1 MEKIYYIVRCNDM
14 VFETASLLNALRE
27 AKSKCSSTIT
37 IYRASLIA
45 MLEPSEI
52 EELLS
57 YRTMKGEENIP
68 GKELVREEKKASRI
82 AVVFDQMFK
91 GFAEILE
98 REVREPF
105 IEFHEILG
113 RGIDRT
119 IRIKTR
125 LYQQPARD
133 DYDVM
138 KLLEHL
144 ARKNARV
151 IFFTGDKRLA
161 AQARLLE
168 NVQVEY
174 LPPSEVAGKEAAI
187 KLMLRKIN
195 SAVKELE
202 NP

>member
-1 MEKIYYIVRCNDM
+1 MERIYIVRCDDK
-14 VFETASLLNALRE
+14 VFETTSLINALRE

-37 IYRASLIA
+37 IYRGTPIA
-45 MLEPSEI
+45 ILEPSEI
-52 EELLS
+52 EELLA
-57 YRTMKGEENIP
+57 YTAMKVEEATP
-68 GKELVREEKKASRI
+68 GKEPIRDEKGTGRI
-82 AVVFDQMFK
+82 AIVFDQMFK

-98 REVREPF
+98 REIREPF

-119 IRIKTR
+119 VKISTR

-144 ARKNARV
+144 AKKNMYV

-161 AQARLLE
+161 AQARLIE
-168 NVQVEY
+168 NVHVEY

-187 KLMLRKIN
+187 KLMLRKIS

-202 NP
+202 NR

>member
-1 MEKIYYIVRCNDM
+1 MKKTYIVRCNDK
-14 VFETASLLNALRE
+14 VFETSSLINALRE

-37 IYRASLIA
+37 IYRASPIA
-45 MLEPSEI
+45 ILEPSEI

-57 YRTMKGEENIP
+57 YTTMKGEKTTP
-68 GKELVREEKKASRI
+68 SKEHVQEEKRVSRI

-119 IRIKTR
+119 VRISAR

-144 ARKNARV
+144 AKKNMHV
-151 IFFTGDKRLA
+151 IFFTGDKHLA
-161 AQARLLE
+161 TQARLLD
-168 NVQVEY
+168 NIHVEY
-174 LPPSEVAGKEAAI
+174 LPPSEVAGKETAI
-187 KLMLRKIN
+187 KLMLRKISN
-195 SAVKELE
+195 AVKELE
-202 NP
+202 NH

>member
-1 MEKIYYIVRCNDM
+1 MERIYIVRCDSK
-14 VFETASLLNALRE
+14 VFETTSLINALRE
-27 AKSKCSSTIT
+27 AKNKCSSTIT
-37 IYRASLIA
+37 IYRATPIA
-45 MLEPSEI
+45 ILEPPEI
-52 EELLS
+52 EELLA
-57 YRTMKGEENIP
+57 YTTMKGKEVTH
-68 GKELVREEKKASRI
+68 GKELIQEEKRTGRI
-82 AVVFDQMFK
+82 AIVFDQMFK

-98 REVREPF
+98 REIREPF

-119 IRIKTR
+119 VKIGTR

-138 KLLEHL
+138 KLLERL
-144 ARKNARV
+144 AKKSMHV

-161 AQARLLE
+161 AQARLIE
-168 NVQVEY
+168 NVHVEY

-195 SAVKELE
+195 NAVKELE
-202 NP
+202 NH